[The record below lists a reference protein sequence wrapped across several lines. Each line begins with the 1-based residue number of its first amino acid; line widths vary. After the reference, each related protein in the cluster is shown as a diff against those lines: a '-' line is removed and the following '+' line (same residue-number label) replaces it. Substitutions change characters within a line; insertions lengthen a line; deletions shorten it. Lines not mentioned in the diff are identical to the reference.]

1 MWLARGKGG
10 LLFLYD
16 KKPILCLDGNF
27 ETQLMGDY
35 ERWVSDEEYPEVTFE
50 NSPQEVEIV
59 SKDELDALREKY
71 EDLCGLVAEMRH
83 LQREQDSADIQWDN
97 LHYHESVYNRMVELQ
112 KEVDQ
117 WLNLN

>member
-1 MWLARGKGG
+1 MKMWIARDLSGAICLHMGE
-10 LLFLYD
+10 
-16 KKPILCLDGNF
+16 PICS
-27 ETQLMGDY
+27 DY
-35 ERWVSDEEYPEVTFE
+35 GQGWISEEWIILNEESFPEVTFE
-50 NSPQEVEIV
+50 NSPMEVEIV
-59 SKDELDALREKY
+59 SKEELDALREKY

-97 LHYHESVYNRMVELQ
+97 LHYHESVYNRMVGLQ

>member
-1 MWLARGKGG
+1 MKLWIAR
-10 LLFLYD
+10 D
-16 KKPILCLDGNF
+16 KDGELRLHEGMPYKLDGDNIWCSCF
-27 ETQLMGDY
+27 SAITLEDDLF
-35 ERWVSDEEYPEVTFE
+35 PEVTFE
-50 NSPQEVEIV
+50 NSPMEVEIV
-59 SKDELDALREKY
+59 SKEELDALREKY

-97 LHYHESVYNRMVELQ
+97 LHYHESVYNRMVGLQ